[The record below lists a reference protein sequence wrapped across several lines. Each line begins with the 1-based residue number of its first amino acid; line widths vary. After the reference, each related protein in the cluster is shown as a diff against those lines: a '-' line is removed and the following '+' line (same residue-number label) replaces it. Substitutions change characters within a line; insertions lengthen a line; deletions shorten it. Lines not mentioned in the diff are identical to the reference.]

1 MIQLDV
7 TIMGNPYRLACK
19 EGEERTLKEAVAY
32 LDGKMCALR
41 DSGKVK
47 GNDRIA
53 VMAALG
59 VAAEFL
65 SVKAPQGPLSDLTI
79 SRSQAENRGH
89 AYGVGRRADP
99 ARKSVLTGQIRLTCR
114 FIGVNFVYPAVFA
127 IAIYSLN
134 HLCASVA
141 EFCSMGVSVASPT
154 NPKLN

>member
-19 EGEERTLKEAVAY
+19 EGEQRTLLEAVSF

-53 VMAALG
+53 VMAALS

-65 SVKAPQGPLSDLTI
+65 SMKTPQGPLSDMSILEVKEKIGAMHQVLDTALTP
-79 SRSQAENRGH
+79 QEN
-89 AYGVGRRADP
+89 
-99 ARKSVLTGQIRLTCR
+99 L
-114 FIGVNFVYPAVFA
+114 F
-127 IAIYSLN
+127 
-134 HLCASVA
+134 
-141 EFCSMGVSVASPT
+141 
-154 NPKLN
+154 

>member
-19 EGEERTLKEAVAY
+19 EGEQRTLLEAVSF

-53 VMAALG
+53 VMAALS

-65 SVKAPQGPLSDLTI
+65 SMKTPQGPLSEMSILEVKEKIGAMHQVLDTALTP
-79 SRSQAENRGH
+79 QEN
-89 AYGVGRRADP
+89 
-99 ARKSVLTGQIRLTCR
+99 L
-114 FIGVNFVYPAVFA
+114 F
-127 IAIYSLN
+127 
-134 HLCASVA
+134 
-141 EFCSMGVSVASPT
+141 
-154 NPKLN
+154 